1 MIGIELAAAII
12 GAAAIIY
19 AMRHQNEAE
28 MGAAMARAE
37 TLVLAEIASALTHT
51 SLEATLETLALR
63 LPVIEPVEIE
73 VVDPA
78 GRAVSRTGSPDPSD
92 DVDFPEWYGILV
104 SPGEPHR
111 VLPLEVAGRKIGEV
125 RLVGLP
131 KENIEDG
138 WDDLVELAMLAVA
151 VNAAVF
157 LVLYL
162 TLSQILRPVGRL
174 AQGLGDLERGDY
186 EARLRR
192 PAVRELEVITERF
205 NSLSAHLE
213 NARNENLMLSRRLI
227 HIQDDERRQIAA
239 ELHDELGPDLFGLSA
254 ELLSLRQMSANIPEH
269 GPRINTRV
277 GRLLKIADRI
287 KDLNR
292 DLLRRLRPMSIGRV
306 PLGDAIARLL
316 AELQTLKE
324 GAKIEFHGE
333 DLAASY
339 GEAVDLTVYGSIR
352 EGVTNALRHADCMKV
367 AITLREQAN
376 SRTKG
381 RRIPH
386 SLHLGVQDDGCGISP
401 EATFGYGLTGMTER
415 VRALGGELKIGSG
428 QNGGTVLELKIPY
441 DEAVA
446 AQGQSAEPEAV
457 TALA

>member
-1 MIGIELAAAII
+1 MIGIELGAAII

-19 AMRHQNEAE
+19 VMRQQNQAE
-28 MGAAMARAE
+28 MGTAMARAE
-37 TLVLAEIASALTHT
+37 TLVRAEIASALNHI
-51 SLEATLETLALR
+51 SPEATLETLALR

-73 VVDPA
+73 VIDTA
-78 GRAVSRTGSPDPSD
+78 GKMVSRTGAPDPTD
-92 DVDFPEWYGILV
+92 DADFPAWYGILV

-111 VLPLEVAGRKIGEV
+111 ILPLEVAGRKIGEV

-157 LVLYL
+157 LLLYL

-186 EARLRR
+186 EARLPR

-213 NARNENLMLSRRLI
+213 NARNENFMLSRRLI

-269 GPRINTRV
+269 GPRIGTRV
-277 GRLLKIADRI
+277 GRLLEIADRI
-287 KDLNR
+287 
-292 DLLRRLRPMSIGRV
+292 
-306 PLGDAIARLL
+306 
-316 AELQTLKE
+316 
-324 GAKIEFHGE
+324 
-333 DLAASY
+333 
-339 GEAVDLTVYGSIR
+339 
-352 EGVTNALRHADCMKV
+352 
-367 AITLREQAN
+367 
-376 SRTKG
+376 RT
-381 RRIPH
+381 
-386 SLHLGVQDDGCGISP
+386 
-401 EATFGYGLTGMTER
+401 
-415 VRALGGELKIGSG
+415 
-428 QNGGTVLELKIPY
+428 
-441 DEAVA
+441 
-446 AQGQSAEPEAV
+446 
-457 TALA
+457 